1 MNNNTK
7 VRVHLSKQLF
17 EALSREVL
25 MEAKKGSKKVSE
37 NHAMKL
43 TSKMPR
49 LGENKE
55 MIKAKKKK
63 VDETKKKV
71 MEVAK
76 AQLSELMK
84 KKKS

>member
-25 MEAKKGSKKVSE
+25 MEAKTKKGGSSD
-37 NHAMKL
+37 HAMKL
-43 TSKMPR
+43 SSKMPR

-55 MIKAKKKK
+55 MMKAKKKK
-63 VDETKKKV
+63 KEEVKKKV
-71 MEVAK
+71 MEIAK
-76 AQLSELMK
+76 KQLAEMTK
-84 KKKS
+84 KKKP

>member
-7 VRVHLSKQLF
+7 VRVHISKQLF

-25 MEAKKGSKKVSE
+25 MEAKKAKKGGSFD
-37 NHAMKL
+37 HAMKL
-43 TSKMPR
+43 SSKMPR

-63 VDETKKKV
+63 KEEVKKKV
-71 MEVAK
+71 MEIAK
-76 AQLSELMK
+76 KQLAEMTK
-84 KKKS
+84 KKKP